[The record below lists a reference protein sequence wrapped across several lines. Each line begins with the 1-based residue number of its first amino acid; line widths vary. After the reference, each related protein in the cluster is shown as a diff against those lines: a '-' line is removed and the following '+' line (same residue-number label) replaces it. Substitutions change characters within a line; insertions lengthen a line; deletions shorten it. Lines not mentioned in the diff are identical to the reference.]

1 MIARRM
7 LLAAPLL
14 ALPALAR
21 AQAAPAFDEALVAG
35 GDAGVQLYLR
45 NKRGEGAPRVVLFVH
60 GAVWPGST
68 SFDLPLVGTSWMD
81 YVAARGFDA
90 WCVDLRGYGRSTRP
104 PALSRDAAAAAPVT
118 RSEEALRDLAATV
131 ASLRRER
138 RGVPRVTLV
147 GWGWGAALCARFAAE
162 NAAQVERLLLL
173 APGWSAPAAPG
184 AWRAVTRAEARAA
197 WLAGVPEARRAQV
210 IPAGWFEHWADATF
224 ATDPDGSRQ
233 VPSVLRVP
241 NGPLADREPLFDAA
255 RVATPTLLLAAEW
268 DRESPTEAALAIFA
282 RLAGPKRLTLL
293 GETTHM
299 AMLERGRGTLYQAAQ
314 IFLEETI

>member
-1 MIARRM
+1 MLARRT
-7 LLAAPLL
+7 LFAAPLL

-21 AQAAPAFDEALVAG
+21 AQAAPSFEEALIPG
-35 GDAGVQLYLR
+35 GDQGVQLYLR

-68 SFDLPLVGTSWMD
+68 AFDLPLVGTSWMD
-81 YVAARGFDA
+81 YVAARGFDT

-104 PALSRDAAAAAPVT
+104 AALSREAAGAPPVT
-118 RSEEALRDLAATV
+118 RAEEALRDLAATV
-131 ASLRRER
+131 AALRER
-138 RGVPRVTLV
+138 RGVPRVTLA
-147 GWGWGAALCARFAAE
+147 GWGWGAALCARFAAD
-162 NAAQVERLLLL
+162 NAGQVERLLLL
-173 APGWSAPAAPG
+173 APGWSAPAATG

-197 WLAGVPEARRAQV
+197 WLAGVPEARRAPV
-210 IPAGWFEHWADATF
+210 IPPGWFEHWADATF

-241 NGPLADREPLFDAA
+241 NGPLADPAPLFDPA
-255 RVATPTLLLAAEW
+255 RVTTPSLLLSGEW
-268 DRESPTEAALAIFA
+268 DRESPPEAALALFA

>member
-1 MIARRM
+1 MMPRRL

-14 ALPALAR
+14 AMPALVR
-21 AQAAPAFDEALVAG
+21 AQASPAFDEALIAG
-35 GDAGVQLYLR
+35 GDAGIQLYLR

-104 PALSRDAAAAAPVT
+104 AALSREAAGGSPVT
-118 RSEEALRDLAATV
+118 TTAEALRDLAATV
-131 ASLRRER
+131 AALRER
-138 RGVPRVTLV
+138 RGVPRVTLA
-147 GWGWGAALCARFAAE
+147 GWGWGAALCARFAAD

-173 APGWSAPAAPG
+173 APGWSAPAATG

-210 IPAGWFEHWADATF
+210 IPPGWFEHWADATF

-241 NGPLADREPLFDAA
+241 NGPLADREPLFDPA
-255 RVATPTLLLAAEW
+255 RVTTPSLLLSGEW
-268 DRESPTEAALAIFA
+268 DRESPPDAALPLFA

-314 IFLEETI
+314 IFFEETI

>member
-1 MIARRM
+1 MIARRT

-14 ALPALAR
+14 AIPAQVR
-21 AQAAPAFDEALVAG
+21 AQAAPVFEEALIAG
-35 GDAGVQLYLR
+35 GDAGIQLYLR
-45 NKRGEGAPRVVLFVH
+45 NKRGEGAPRIVLFVH
-60 GAVWPGST
+60 GALWPGST
-68 SFDLPLVGTSWMD
+68 AFDLPLAGTSWMD
-81 YVAARGFDA
+81 YVAGRGFDA

-104 PALSRDAAAAAPVT
+104 AALSREAGGAAPVT
-118 RSEEALRDLAATV
+118 RAEEAARDLAATI
-131 ASLRRER
+131 AALRER

-162 NAAQVERLLLL
+162 NPAQVERLLLL
-173 APGWSAPAAPG
+173 APGWEAPAASG

-197 WLAGVPEARRAQV
+197 WLAGVPEPRRAAV

-241 NGPLADREPLFDAA
+241 NGPVAEREPLFDAS
-255 RVATPTLLLAAEW
+255 RVTTPALLLAGEW
-268 DRESPTEAALAIFA
+268 DRESPPEAALALFA
-282 RLAGPKRLTLL
+282 RLTGPKRFTVL

-299 AMLERGRGTLYQAAQ
+299 AMLERGRGALYQAAQ
-314 IFLEETI
+314 IFLEEAG

>member
-1 MIARRM
+1 MTSRRL

-14 ALPALAR
+14 AMPALAR
-21 AQAAPAFDEALVAG
+21 AQTPAFDEALIAG
-35 GDAGVQLYLR
+35 GDAGIQLYLR
-45 NKRGEGAPRVVLFVH
+45 NKRGEGPPRVVLFVH

-68 SFDLPLVGTSWMD
+68 AFDLPLAGTSWMD
-81 YVAARGFDA
+81 YVAARGFDS

-104 PALSRDAAAAAPVT
+104 AALSREAAGAPPVT
-118 RSEEALRDLAATV
+118 TAAEALRDLAATV
-131 ASLRRER
+131 AALRQR

-147 GWGWGAALCARFAAE
+147 GWGWGAALCARFAAD
-162 NAAQVERLLLL
+162 NAAQVKRLLLL
-173 APGWSAPAAPG
+173 APGWSAPAATG
-184 AWRAVTRAEARAA
+184 AWRSMTRAEARAS
-197 WLAGVPEARRAQV
+197 WLAGVPDARRAQV
-210 IPAGWFEHWADATF
+210 IPPGWFEHWADATF

-241 NGPLADREPLFDAA
+241 NGPLADREALFDPA
-255 RVATPTLLLAAEW
+255 RVGAPTLLLGGEW
-268 DRESPTEAALAIFA
+268 DRESPPEAVLALFA
-282 RLAGPKRLTLL
+282 RFAGPKRMTLL